1 MIKVAVLD
9 DYQDVFKQ
17 IINLSE
23 YKDKFIFKVFNEPF
37 ADENEAIVA
46 LEEYEVLFIMRERT
60 TISKSLIKN
69 LPKIKYIM
77 TSGMRNKSI

>member
-17 IINLSE
+17 IINLSK

-37 ADENEAIVA
+37 ADENEAIV
-46 LEEYEVLFIMRERT
+46 T
-60 TISKSLIKN
+60 P
-69 LPKIKYIM
+69 PK
-77 TSGMRNKSI
+77 TNKSFIP

>member
-1 MIKVAVLD
+1 MIKVMFD

-17 IINLSE
+17 IINLSK

-37 ADENEAIVA
+37 ADEIEAIVA
-46 LEEYEVLFIMRERT
+46 LEEYEVLFIKRERT

-69 LPKIKYIM
+69 LPKIKYI
-77 TSGMRNKSI
+77 TFA